1 MDDELFPSLLLAAQY
16 HWRWEIENTLSVFKT
31 HLNARKTPIRSKKS
45 KLVVQEIYG
54 WLLAHWAVRS
64 LIFRVSTTTDKSPV
78 RFSLTETLRILRRA
92 TMPMFRESIKLHD
105 FVTQI
110 SLEDVPLS

>member
-1 MDDELFPSLLLAAQY
+1 M
-16 HWRWEIENTLSVFKT
+16 
-31 HLNARKTPIRSKKS
+31 PI
-45 KLVVQEIYG
+45 
-54 WLLAHWAVRS
+54 AV
-64 LIFRVSTTTDKSPV
+64 IFRVSTTTDKSPL